1 MIAKENVSRMFV
13 QTRSAASLASF
24 VTQILGKLL
33 AHDTG
38 IGFPVAALHVRDN
51 TLERMLTFVV
61 TATVAQKVGE
71 ADWHLTASVEN
82 HLLHVLGQ
90 ILERH
95 IEVELVVA
103 RQALNQLEI
112 VSVTAIPTA
121 DGAAGETQLRMVNHP
136 RGIEKL
142 HLHRGHRKHRRH
154 RRDC

>member
-1 MIAKENVSRMFV
+1 MFV
-13 QTRSAASLASF
+13 QTRAAASLASF
-24 VTQILGKLL
+24 VTQILGKFL

-38 IGFPVAALHVRDN
+38 FGFPVAALHVRDN

-61 TATVAQKVGE
+61 TATVAQIGE
-71 ADWHLTASVEN
+71 ADGHLSASVEN

-121 DGAAGETQLRMVNHP
+121 DGARRGDSAPHGELPARDRKT
-136 RGIEKL
+136 

-154 RRDC
+154 RRGC

>member
-1 MIAKENVSRMFV
+1 MFV

-38 IGFPVAALHVRDN
+38 FGFPVAALHVRDN

-61 TATVAQKVGE
+61 TATVAQIGE

-121 DGAAGETQLRMVNHP
+121 DGAARETQLRMVNYP
-136 RGIEKL
+136 RGIEK
-142 HLHRGHRKHRRH
+142 RTYAEAIASTAGTGGIVE
-154 RRDC
+154 